1 VRARL
6 VRSRPG
12 TTRVTASPAQLA
24 LVEPEEIDVEALAAV
39 YAVVFREP
47 PYSEPDASDLRLRLP
62 IHRERPGFRL
72 VTASVDDEVV
82 GFAYGYTGG
91 ANGRW
96 VDKLAARIGA
106 EIAARLLGG
115 HLVLAELAVLPAARG
130 RGLGKAL
137 VDAMLRDRTEPRV
150 LLQTHDGDTPAMRLY
165 ERAGFQRLAALPP
178 DVALIRDLP

>member
-1 VRARL
+1 
-6 VRSRPG
+6 
-12 TTRVTASPAQLA
+12 VTASPARLA
-24 LVEPEEIDVEALAAV
+24 VVPAGAIDVEALAAV
-39 YAVVFREP
+39 YEVVFREP

-82 GFAYGYTGG
+82 GFTYGYTGS
-91 ANGRW
+91 ASGRW
-96 VDKLAARIGA
+96 IERLAAQLDAATA
-106 EIAARLLGG
+106 ERLLGG

-130 RGLGKAL
+130 RGTGAAL
-137 VDAMLRDRTEPRV
+137 LDAMLRDRAEPRV

-165 ERAGFQRLAALPP
+165 ERAGFRRLAALPP